1 MRGSSARAC
10 SSVTASPPPPQDA
23 ANAAINSGTAAHT
36 SRLDGLSVGVLS
48 HEIVSAF
55 NCQFSTSVQ
64 DCLLITAARYP
75 APKPLSIL
83 TTAPP
88 AAQAFSI
95 ASSGASPRKLA
106 PSPTDVGTAMTGV
119 ATSPATT

>member
-10 SSVTASPPPPQDA
+10 SSVTASPPPPPQDA

-64 DCLLITAARYP
+64 DCLLITAARDP

-83 TTAPP
+83 TTATP

-106 PSPTDVGTAMTGV
+106 P
-119 ATSPATT
+119 